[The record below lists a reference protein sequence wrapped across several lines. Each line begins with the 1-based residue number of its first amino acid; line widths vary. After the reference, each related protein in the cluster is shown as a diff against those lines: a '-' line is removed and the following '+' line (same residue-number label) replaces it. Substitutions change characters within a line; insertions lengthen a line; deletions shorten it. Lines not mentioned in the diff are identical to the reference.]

1 MEVTSTVTMAPHSAL
16 NVPGVVV
23 GGTVVSE
30 SIGSFVCVVV
40 SDTGPQALFN
50 VSEAGYAESGLE
62 FGLGLA
68 VFVLLL
74 VLIRRGMRTLAAHGI
89 TWGIKMLEIVIGKPG
104 DGKSLISCMEVV
116 EELNRSERCIVTN
129 LPLDL
134 VELAVDCHEHI
145 VRPIDLKE
153 RVLLLEDEQ
162 VRDFFLYE
170 PG

>member
-1 MEVTSTVTMAPHSAL
+1 MINVYNVSTNCQPVTLWGHSDPSFNWGCMEVTSTVTMAPHSAL

-40 SDTGPQALFN
+40 SDTGPQALYD

-74 VLIRRGMRTLAAHGI
+74 VLIRRGMNLGGTRDH
-89 TWGIKMLEIVIGKPG
+89 MG
-104 DGKSLISCMEVV
+104 D
-116 EELNRSERCIVTN
+116 
-129 LPLDL
+129 
-134 VELAVDCHEHI
+134 
-145 VRPIDLKE
+145 
-153 RVLLLEDEQ
+153 
-162 VRDFFLYE
+162 
-170 PG
+170 